1 MGNVTLTSRRPDT
14 RPRGPSRPA
23 RVALAAVVALIVAHG
38 PATATQE
45 TRGPRAENVRVEHEG
60 FGVVRVFFDLI
71 SETPGTPEQ
80 VTLQVARDEGEPFN
94 MVATSVSGDVGAGVL
109 PGAGKQIIWEAGRD
123 VERVNTD
130 RFRFRVVIGTGIRL
144 VVVTSPAGAQVY
156 INGTMRGDTPLNL
169 GDLPAGEHQVR
180 IIKEGYL
187 ENSQVVMLEP
197 GTNET
202 MEMTL
207 TAADTTRP
215 VVESGGG
222 SRLPLILAIVGG
234 GAAAAVFIAA
244 KSGGDSDPPPPP
256 PPSCT
261 PGTRNFS
268 GTLTRLDGFS
278 SIRTRSRADTF
289 QQVLTANVGQRV
301 TIRMASDEFDTYLI
315 LLNPNG
321 QVVAEDDDS
330 GAALNSEISSFA
342 PTVSGA
348 YTIEATAFA
357 SGESEPRPGLGSYTL
372 SASIE
377 CIPVG

>member
-23 RVALAAVVALIVAHG
+23 RVAFAAVVALIVAHG

-207 TAADTTRP
+207 TAADTIRP

-222 SRLPLILAIVGG
+222 SRLPLILAIAGG

-244 KSGGDSDPPPPP
+244 KSGGDSDPS

-278 SIRTRSRADTF
+278 SIRTSSRADTF

-301 TIRMASDEFDTYLI
+301 TIRMASDEFDTFLI

-348 YTIEATAFA
+348 YTIEATAFS